1 MKTYTGGNRACG
13 TCANWGGERELK
25 NNGGYVEVKDMNK
38 RGPCYCRN
46 HHSAVTGG
54 EPSCYVCSNYQKW
67 GALR

>member
-1 MKTYTGGNRACG
+1 MKIYSGGNRACG

-25 NNGGYVEVKDMNK
+25 NNGAYVEVKDMNK

-46 HHSAVTGG
+46 HHCSVTSG
-54 EPSCYVCSNYQKW
+54 EPSCYVCNNYQKW